1 MSTLD
6 RSFPQSYWIRP
17 GLFCGTHY
25 PGDKDPTIRDD
36 KLRALV
42 RCGIRRVLNLMQE
55 GEVGRL
61 GEPFDPYQ
69 ERLAE
74 IAEKM
79 SKSIRCQRFAIP
91 DAGIPSVELMV
102 EILDNIDVAIAAN
115 EPVCI
120 HCWGGHGRTGT
131 VAACYLIRHGMSPEE
146 AIRRI
151 LELREPLPKNHYP
164 FDGEQPAFIQAW
176 RTGQ

>member
-120 HCWGGHGRTGT
+120 HCWNLIARAASSTDTPLRRTSLSASIVGA
-131 VAACYLIRHGMSPEE
+131 VMAEQA
-146 AIRRI
+146 
-151 LELREPLPKNHYP
+151 PLPP
-164 FDGEQPAFIQAW
+164 V
-176 RTGQ
+176 T